1 VNEAAALADL
11 HEIAPQLGTLVLL
24 DADCGP
30 VASTVDDPG
39 ELAAAVA
46 RLVEAAGALRPG
58 SERGVERLHVS
69 TRGGSV
75 FAVSGRRRTLAALG
89 PTDAAPALVFYDLRT
104 TLDRL
109 ETDAPA

>member
-11 HEIAPQLGTLVLL
+11 REVAPQLETLVLL
-24 DADCGP
+24 DAGGGP

-46 RLVEAAGALRPG
+46 RLVEAARTLRPG
-58 SERGVERLHVS
+58 TERGVERLHV
-69 TRGGSV
+69 TTGEGSV
-75 FAVSGRRRTLAALG
+75 FAVSGSGRTLAALG

-109 ETDAPA
+109 ESDAPA

>member
-11 HEIAPQLGTLVLL
+11 REIAPQLGPLVLL
-24 DADCGP
+24 DADGGP
-30 VASTVDDPG
+30 VASTLDDPG
-39 ELAAAVA
+39 ELTAAVA
-46 RLVEAAGALRPG
+46 RLVEAARSLRPAG
-58 SERGVERLHVS
+58 ERGVERLHV
-69 TRGGSV
+69 TTGEGSV
-75 FAVSGRRRTLAALG
+75 FAVSGRGRTLAALG